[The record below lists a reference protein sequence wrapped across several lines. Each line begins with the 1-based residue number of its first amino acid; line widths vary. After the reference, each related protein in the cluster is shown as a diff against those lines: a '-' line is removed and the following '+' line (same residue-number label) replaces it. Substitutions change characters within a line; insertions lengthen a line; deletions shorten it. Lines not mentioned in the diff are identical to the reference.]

1 MGTIDYSMMD
11 ALVVD
16 DEKFSLKI
24 VSRIMNQIGFHNVR
38 EAKDGGHALSL
49 LSDGSSDKAQLIIAD
64 FNMPQ
69 VTGLELLKAIR
80 VGQKHVARDIPLI
93 MLTGNTDKHLVAAAM
108 ALDVDAFVAKP
119 VSLKGLQNRINKVLN
134 TARPIKEPKDYQK
147 VNVDIKIAQPADD
160 KKDIEHHGSALR
172 ENKNTGREILLSR
185 ITVGATLA
193 RPVRL
198 SDGKIVLNS
207 GVKVT
212 ERLIDKLKDLNGLGE
227 NIETLWVE

>member
-1 MGTIDYSMMD
+1 MGSIDYSLMD

-24 VSRIMNQIGFHNVR
+24 VSRIMNQIGFRDVR
-38 EAKDGGHALSL
+38 EAKDGGQALSAL
-49 LSDGSSDKAQLIIAD
+49 IEYHEDKAQLVIAD

-69 VTGLELLKAIR
+69 VTGLQLLKAIR
-80 VGQKHVARDIPLI
+80 TGTKKVPRDTPLI

-119 VSLKGLQNRINKVLN
+119 VSMKGLQDRINRVLKS
-134 TARPIKEPKDYQK
+134 ARPLKEIEDYQK
-147 VNVDIKIAQPADD
+147 VDVDIKIAQPADE
-160 KKDIEHHGSALR
+160 KKEIEHHGSVLR
-172 ENKNTGREILLSR
+172 KDGGGGKEVLLTR
-185 ITVGATLA
+185 VRVGATLA

-212 ERLIDKLKDLNGLGE
+212 ERLVDKLKDLNGLGE
-227 NIETLWVE
+227 KIETLWVE

>member
-24 VSRIMNQIGFHNVR
+24 VSRILNQIGFSNVQ
-38 EAKDGGHALSL
+38 EAKDGGQALTM
-49 LSDGSSDKAQLIIAD
+49 LSDFCGNKAQLIIAD

-69 VTGLELLKAIR
+69 VTGLEMLKAIR
-80 VGQKHVARDIPLI
+80 VGQKHIARDIPII

-119 VSLKGLQNRINKVLN
+119 VSLKGLQGRINKVLS
-134 TARPIKEPKDYQK
+134 TPRPLKAPKDYQK
-147 VNVDIKIAQPADD
+147 INVDIKIAPPTAEKEETDQADSTTT
-160 KKDIEHHGSALR
+160 EG
-172 ENKNTGREILLSR
+172 ENKGREVLL
-185 ITVGATLA
+185 TQVPVGAVLA
-193 RPVRL
+193 RPVCL
-198 SDGKIVLNS
+198 SGGTTVLDS
-207 GVKVT
+207 GIKLT
-212 ERLIDKLKDLNGLGE
+212 ERLIEKLKDLNGLGE